1 MAGVPKVYG
10 VRKTGL
16 GHDFGFVEVHLV
28 SGWVPWE
35 MLGMRHAYALEI
47 KVRSYLAERNTPWF
61 DLWVLDWGLPQDQ
74 GRKGES
80 QGSEDGSDGNN
91 GDQQGDQGDQGD
103 QGGDSQESQG
113 EQGEQGDNDNNND
126 GSGQEGGKVTT
137 MEDLVDKR
145 IKLRVPPMIDK
156 NNALVLGEVDRRI
169 TVLEDKVSNGTF
181 GGGDGPIVRIEIRER
196 EEIKIKDGLYHHQ
209 FPKLLK
215 AVQAGKHCYLP
226 GPPGSGKSHA
236 AFQVAEVLGW
246 KFGSISLGPTTPE
259 SRIWGGKDANGNFH
273 EPAFVQLARYAM
285 ENPDSGAVF
294 CEDEL
299 DNAHAGIM
307 ATQNS
312 ALANGFFTAPN
323 NDHITW
329 GNNFVVVGSANT
341 YGTGP
346 TAEFSGR
353 NRLDAATLDRFVYL
367 PWETDLATEKLLV
380 TAHLDGNT
388 EIAHTWLDVWN
399 TARANVKAHALKVF
413 VTMRG
418 AINGADLLMSGF
430 DLSDAL
436 DMVLLNKLPED
447 QAQKVNPL

>member
-10 VRKTGL
+10 VRKTAIG
-16 GHDFGFVEVHLV
+16 DSTADAEVHLV

-35 MLGMRHAYALEI
+35 MLAPRHASALRS
-47 KVRSYLAERNTPWF
+47 KVDQDLAERGLFFF

-74 GRKGES
+74 GS
-80 QGSEDGSDGNN
+80 YQGQGQGRGQDDSDGNN
-91 GDQQGDQGDQGD
+91 GDQQDQQG
-103 QGGDSQESQG
+103 ESQG
-113 EQGEQGDNDNNND
+113 EQGESQGDNDNDND
-126 GSGQEGGKVTT
+126 NGESQEGGKVTT

-145 IKLRVPPMIDK
+145 IKLRVPPMIDE
-156 NNALVLGEVDRRI
+156 NNALVMGEVDRRI

-181 GGGDGPIVRIEIRER
+181 GGSDGPIVRIEIRER
-196 EEIKIKDGLYHHQ
+196 EQITIKDGLYHHQ

-367 PWETDLATEKLLV
+367 PWETDLATEKILV

-388 EIAHTWLDVWN
+388 DLANTWLDVWN
-399 TARANVKAHALKVF
+399 TARANVKAHSLKVF

-447 QAQKVNPL
+447 QAKKVNPL